1 MRFQPRLGRILAA
14 ASENFVSIIDVENQ
28 VCRLKLQVGCR
39 LSYAFFFFT
48 WLYMSKLQKCQDH
61 FLLSYSFL
69 MSPLYISFSGQRFN
83 LMILLATGL
92 MDLIQPF
99 SLSH

>member
-39 LSYAFFFFT
+39 LSYAFFFLPGFICPNFKSAKT
-48 WLYMSKLQKCQDH
+48 IFCCRTVFSC
-61 FLLSYSFL
+61 LLC
-69 MSPLYISFSGQRFN
+69 ISVS
-83 LMILLATGL
+83 LARGS
-92 MDLIQPF
+92 I
-99 SLSH
+99 